1 MAADVR
7 TVAQLDGHADEGR
20 LIDISHNPRLSQL
33 LGRIEEIR
41 RTLGKLPPSTS
52 DRSRYEHALAGFYI
66 EVGKYVHWLMRQD
79 PATLARVHAEALRW
93 AQETDAF
100 LGQGDRGDGLR
111 VGVPAVDSTHDSA
124 TAEPNS
130 EDMSVGDDR
139 SNDSPGVEA
148 IPELE
153 PDLLL
158 DDGTHN
164 SGEPALGLGEEASV
178 GFDGTLGGLSMNLE
192 RPDDLEDSQ
201 SALAVEPEA
210 VWLSHLRS
218 LMSQL
223 GRPGIALDDPGACEM
238 EKRRLVRATTNM
250 ETRWTAF
257 PPEIKHQLLGFVAS
271 RAQAV
276 RTRMAVDVELRLAL
290 GRMRRFREAFNLEL
304 LASLSDDPMPEQ
316 GSWDADA
323 EWWWKRLDGI
333 T

>member
-1 MAADVR
+1 MAR
-7 TVAQLDGHADEGR
+7 FDGHPNEGR

-41 RTLGKLPPSTS
+41 RTLGKLPPSAPE
-52 DRSRYEHALAGFYI
+52 RSRYEHALAGFYI

-79 PATLARVHAEALRW
+79 PSTLARVHAEALRW

-100 LGQGDRGDGLR
+100 LGRGDRGDGLR
-111 VGVPAVDSTHDSA
+111 VGVPVVDNTHDSA
-124 TAEPNS
+124 TAEPHGD
-130 EDMSVGDDR
+130 EMSVGEDW
-139 SNDSPGVEA
+139 SNDSPAVNA
-148 IPELE
+148 DASIPELE

-158 DDGTHN
+158 DDGTHA
-164 SGEPALGLGEEASV
+164 SAEVPLGLGEEASI
-178 GFDGTLGGLSMNLE
+178 GFGTLGNGMSMNLE
-192 RPDDLEDSQ
+192 RPDDFEDSQ

-290 GRMRRFREAFNLEL
+290 GRMRRFREAFNLDL
-304 LASLSDDPMPEQ
+304 LASLSDDPMPEH
-316 GSWDADA
+316 GSWDRDA
-323 EWWWKRLDGI
+323 EWWWKRLDAV